1 MIVSNS
7 RKFIF
12 VHINKTAGT
21 SVAEALAPHLAWNDL
36 VLGATPIGHAL
47 HQPFR
52 ERFGLY
58 KHSTAREIRT
68 VVGESVWREYRSFA
82 VVRDPVDR
90 ARSLYGYLKV
100 LESGRSE
107 IRKRLRSLLGARG
120 QPEWLAVQA
129 FRETGSF
136 SEFIRHPKLRW
147 DPGFIHQS
155 RFLSD
160 EIGVLIVGTLLRFE
174 TLAADFGALCRELG
188 IPGVVLGHEN
198 RSQGGRGRQDPVSE
212 RDVAFLRD
220 YFAEDYALIERL
232 APAAAV
238 RARC

>member
-21 SVAEALAPHLAWNDL
+21 SITEALYPHLAWNDL
-36 VLGATPIGHAL
+36 VLGSTPTGRAL
-47 HQPFR
+47 DQPFH

-58 KHSTAREIRT
+58 KHSTAREIRA
-68 VVGESVWREYRSFA
+68 VVGERVWSEYRSFA

-90 ARSLYGYLKV
+90 ARSLYGYLKM
-100 LESGRSE
+100 LQAGRSE
-107 IRKRLRSLLGARG
+107 FRKRLRSLLGARG
-120 QPEWLAVQA
+120 GPDWVALRAL
-129 FRETGSF
+129 RETGSF
-136 SEFIRHPKLRW
+136 SAFIRHPQLRY

-160 EIGVLIVGTLLRFE
+160 EAGALIVDRLLRFE
-174 TLAADFGALCRELG
+174 TLAADFAALCRELG
-188 IPGVVLGHEN
+188 IAGAALGHEN
-198 RSQGGRGRQDPVSE
+198 RSQGARGREAPVSE

-220 YFAEDYALIERL
+220 YFAEDYALLERL
-232 APAAAV
+232 APTVAAG
-238 RARC
+238 C

>member
-21 SVAEALAPHLAWNDL
+21 SITEALYPHLAWNDL
-36 VLGATPIGHAL
+36 VLGSTPTGRAL
-47 HQPFR
+47 DQPFH

-58 KHSTAREIRT
+58 KHSTAREIRA
-68 VVGESVWREYRSFA
+68 VVGERVWSEYRSFA

-90 ARSLYGYLKV
+90 ARSLYGYLKM
-100 LESGRSE
+100 LQAGRSE
-107 IRKRLRSLLGARG
+107 IRRRLRSLLGARG
-120 QPEWLAVQA
+120 GPDWLAVQA
-129 FRETGSF
+129 LRETGSF
-136 SEFIRHPKLRW
+136 SAFIRHPKLRH

-160 EIGVLIVGTLLRFE
+160 ETGALVVDRLLRFE
-174 TLAADFGALCRELG
+174 TLAADFAALCRELG
-188 IPGVVLGHEN
+188 TPEAALGHEN
-198 RSQGGRGRQDPVSE
+198 RSQGARGREAPVSE

-220 YFAEDYALIERL
+220 YFAEDYALLERL
-232 APAAAV
+232 APDVPAG
-238 RARC
+238 C